1 MVGKINEIRKG
12 EAHRK
17 RKAQE
22 SKWPQLRTVDYRI
35 GGGDSEKGENDFLYY
50 IKIFSSN
57 QSDIGLQDIHHSGD
71 EKFRNF

>member
-17 RKAQE
+17 RKVHE
-22 SKWPQLRTVDYRI
+22 GEWPKLRTVDYRI
-35 GGGDSEKGENDFLYY
+35 AGGDSEKGKNNFLYY

-57 QSDIGLQDIHHSGD
+57 QSDIGLQDIHHIGD
-71 EKFRNF
+71 GKFCDL